1 MIDPETLALRARI
14 NALEEE
20 LRASQA
26 ITAAD
31 ARNAR
36 QDALASR
43 IKSAMRPR
51 GVGPARML
59 ALLYDARRPL
69 SAEYINEAIPTKRVN
84 DRQLGVINVWAT
96 YIREVLPLGSLA
108 VQYGLGYS
116 LTDTGRAAV
125 KAALGDAVPG
135 EGDA

>member
-59 ALLYDARRPL
+59 ALLYEARRPL

-84 DRQLGVINVWAT
+84 DRQLGVVNVWAT
-96 YIREVLPLGSLA
+96 YIREILPIGGLQ

-116 LTDTGRAAV
+116 LTDVGRAAV
-125 KAALGDAVPG
+125 KAALGDAPG

>member
-59 ALLYDARRPL
+59 ALLYEARRPL

-96 YIREVLPLGSLA
+96 YIREILPIGGLQ

-116 LTDTGRAAV
+116 LTDIGRAAV
-125 KAALGDAVPG
+125 KAALGDALG

>member
-43 IKSAMRPR
+43 IKSVMRPR

-59 ALLYDARRPL
+59 ALLYEARRPL
-69 SAEYINEAIPTKRVN
+69 SAEYINEMIPTKRVN

-96 YIREVLPLGSLA
+96 YIREILPIGGLQ

-116 LTDTGRAAV
+116 LTDIGRAAV
-125 KAALGDAVPG
+125 KAALDDALG